1 MIKLIVIT
9 VSRTS
14 RRHSCPVGFGLLEC
28 HPVFLS
34 TAHVDDIGQKGS
46 SGDREQRQRE
56 AGWRATILQGSA
68 NCLNFSHWQ
77 NINNHEKLGPECL
90 RGSPRGAISWSFL
103 MAEMKK
109 AHLPLSGSSPSTK
122 ELESL
127 WEVCY
132 TGSHTWC
139 LWKLIL
145 FKLTGISL
153 TGTPLTAE
161 LLKEN
166 SLLWPSW
173 ESLESPSFSL
183 LCQFCTCVVL
193 WPSPCNRSHY
203 FLTFTNFHSFCYS
216 SYDRYICYT

>member
-1 MIKLIVIT
+1 MTLVRKAALVT
-9 VSRTS
+9 ENRD
-14 RRHSCPVGFGLLEC
+14 RGRQGEGLLFFR
-28 HPVFLS
+28 VRQTAS
-34 TAHVDDIGQKGS
+34 TSLIGK
-46 SGDREQRQRE
+46 
-56 AGWRATILQGSA
+56 T
-68 NCLNFSHWQ
+68 
-77 NINNHEKLGPECL
+77 NNHEKLGPECL

-109 AHLPLSGSSPSTK
+109 AHLSLSGSSPSTK

-127 WEVCY
+127 WEVRY

-193 WPSPCNRSHY
+193 RPSPCNKSHY